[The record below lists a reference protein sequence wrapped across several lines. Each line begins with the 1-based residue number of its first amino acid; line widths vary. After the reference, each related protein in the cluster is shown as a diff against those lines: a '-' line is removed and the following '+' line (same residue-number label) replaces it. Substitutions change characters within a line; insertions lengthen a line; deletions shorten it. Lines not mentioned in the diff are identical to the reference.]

1 MNSYYKNSGRR
12 RVNEEMLFYTFS
24 YVEKKVKENRIH
36 LANLRIKSIQEYLRV
51 EWRIGME
58 LYFKE
63 IVACTGGSTSY
74 AGDDFPVSDFK
85 FDSRQDMKEAVFI
98 AFETSKDDGHKYIS
112 MAANK
117 GAIAAI
123 VSQDVEALIP
133 TIKVKNTVKAYQDI
147 AKYHRSKY
155 SIPVIGLTGSNG
167 KTTVKDMLA
176 AVLATKYNV
185 LATDKNLNNHLG
197 VPQTLLKL
205 NSNHDVAVIEMGMNH
220 HGEIR
225 VLTNMGMPDIAIITK
240 IGTAHMGNLGGT
252 RADVYRAKM
261 EIVEGLKSGGRL
273 ILNSDDDMLINVKS
287 ENHEIVFCGLEDTE
301 NNFIHASNISQKWNA
316 DGYGLSFLV
325 HYQGKE
331 YNCEL
336 PTLGKH
342 NAQNALF
349 ALTVGVQLGVPIVDA
364 IGALQAYPRSSMRL
378 ETSTVYGIKFIKD
391 YYNASPESMKAALDT
406 LSELETKKHRIAIL
420 SELYELGERSRELHR
435 EIGSYTIGRAD
446 KVYYVGNYGDAI
458 LAGRKDALCF
468 ETKEEMNQALSS
480 AINDGAISSGEIV
493 LIKGSN
499 AMKMW
504 EQYEH
509 LRRLLER
516 GSTVLAQT
524 RMLVDVDALKHNY
537 NAIKRYVG
545 NDVTVMPVIKAD
557 GYGGGAEVVAN
568 IYRDCMYIAVADLH
582 EAEELNVAMPNARFL
597 VIYQPLISEIDW
609 VIERDY
615 ITPTVGDVEFV
626 RRLDEAAKKHSKKIA
641 VHIEVDTGMSRLG
654 VLVSECK
661 EFAEVIASL
670 DNLIVEGVFT
680 HYSSADMYSPE
691 DLAFTEQQTSRF
703 KHAIKIVEGV
713 IGNIPYKHASASA
726 AIFNPYAELFNMV
739 RPGYMLFGY
748 CPCDEIKEKLLLKPA
763 LRFVTQVTQIKE
775 LDKNVEISYGRR
787 FVTQRKTRLA
797 VIPVGYSDG
806 LMRKLSN
813 KGSFVI
819 KGQLAPIVGTICM
832 DYTMVDV
839 TDINPPVLAGDEV
852 YIFDNTNMTI
862 EKMAK
867 LCETIGYEILT
878 NIKSKAER
886 IETF

>member
-1 MNSYYKNSGRR
+1 MG
-12 RVNEEMLFYTFS
+12 
-24 YVEKKVKENRIH
+24 
-36 LANLRIKSIQEYLRV
+36 
-51 EWRIGME
+51 

-63 IVACTGGSTSY
+63 IVECTGGSTSY
-74 AGDDFPVSDFK
+74 VGDDFLVSDFK
-85 FDSRQDMKEAVFI
+85 FDSRQDMKESIFI
-98 AFETSKDDGHKYIS
+98 AFETDKDDGHRYIS
-112 MAANK
+112 IAANK

-123 VSQDVEALIP
+123 VAKDIDTLIP
-133 TIKVKNTVKAYQDI
+133 TIRVKDTVKAYQDI
-147 AKYHRSKY
+147 GKYHRNKF

-167 KTTVKDMLA
+167 KTTVKDMLT
-176 AVLATKYNV
+176 AVLGTKYNV

-205 NSNHDVAVIEMGMNH
+205 NCNHDVAVIEMGMNH

-225 VLTNMGMPDIAIITK
+225 VLTNMGMPDVAIITK

-261 EIVEGLKSGGRL
+261 EIVEGLKSGGKL
-273 ILNSDDDMLINVKS
+273 ILNGDDDMLMNVKS
-287 ENHEIVFCGLEDTE
+287 DTHEIIFCGLEDSDS
-301 NNFIHASNISQKWNA
+301 NFMYASKISQVWNA
-316 DGYGLSFLV
+316 NGYGISFLV
-325 HYQGKE
+325 HYNGNE

-342 NAQNALF
+342 NVLNALF
-349 ALTVGVQLGVPIVDA
+349 ALTVGVQLDIPIEDA
-364 IGALQAYPRSSMRL
+364 IGALRAYPRSSMRL

-391 YYNASPESMKAALDT
+391 YYNASPDSMKAALDT
-406 LSELETKKHRIAIL
+406 LSELDTENNRIAIL
-420 SELYELGERSRELHR
+420 SELYELGERSREFHR
-435 EIGSYTIGRAD
+435 EIGSYTMGRAD
-446 KVYYVGNYGDAI
+446 KVYYVGKYCDAF

-468 ETKEEMNQALSS
+468 GSKEEMNQALLS
-480 AINDGAISSGEIV
+480 AISDGTISSGDIV

-499 AMKMW
+499 VMKMW

-524 RMLVDVDALKHNY
+524 RMLIDVDALKHNY

-568 IYRDCMYIAVADLH
+568 IYGDCKYIAVADLH
-582 EAEELNVAMPNARFL
+582 EAEELNVTMPNARFL
-597 VIYQPLISEIDW
+597 VIYQPLITEIDW

-626 RRLDEAAKKHSKKIA
+626 RKLDEAAKKHGKKIA

-654 VLVSECK
+654 VLVSDCI

-670 DNLIVEGVFT
+670 DNLIVEGIFT

-703 KHAIKIVEGV
+703 KQAIIIFEDI
-713 IGNIPYKHASASA
+713 IGYIPYKHASASA
-726 AIFNPYAELFNMV
+726 AIFNPNAELFNMV

-763 LRFVTQVTQIKE
+763 LKFGTQVTQIKE
-775 LDKNVEISYGRR
+775 LAEKVEISYGRKYI
-787 FVTQRKTRLA
+787 TQRKTRLA

-813 KGSFVI
+813 KGAFVI

-852 YIFDNTNMTI
+852 FIFDNINMTI
-862 EKMAK
+862 EEMAK

>member
-1 MNSYYKNSGRR
+1 
-12 RVNEEMLFYTFS
+12 
-24 YVEKKVKENRIH
+24 
-36 LANLRIKSIQEYLRV
+36 
-51 EWRIGME
+51 ME

-63 IVACTGGSTSY
+63 ILACTGGSTSY
-74 AGDDFPVSDFK
+74 TGDDFRVSDFK
-85 FDSRQDMKEAVFI
+85 FDSRQDMREAVFI

-123 VSQDVEALIP
+123 VAKDVDALIP
-133 TIKVKNTVKAYQDI
+133 TIRVEDAVKAYQDI
-147 AKYHRSKY
+147 AKYHRSKF

-167 KTTVKDMLA
+167 KTTVKDMLT
-176 AVLATKYNV
+176 AVLGTKYNV

-205 NSNHDVAVIEMGMNH
+205 NCNHDVAVIEMGMNH

-225 VLTNMGMPDIAIITK
+225 ILTKIGMPDIAIITK

-261 EIVEGLKSGGRL
+261 EIVEGLKSGGKL

-287 ENHEIVFCGLEDTE
+287 ENYEIIFCGLEDTD
-301 NNFIHASNISQKWNA
+301 NNLMYASNISQVWNT
-316 DGYGLSFLV
+316 DGYGLSCSI
-325 HYQGKE
+325 HYSGNV
-331 YNCEL
+331 YSCTL

-342 NAQNALF
+342 NVQNALF
-349 ALTVGVQLGVPIVDA
+349 ALTVGVQLGVSMEDA
-364 IGALQAYPRSSMRL
+364 IGALRAYPRSSMRL
-378 ETSTVYGIKFIKD
+378 ETSTVYDIKFIKD
-391 YYNASPESMKAALDT
+391 YYNASPDSMKAALDT
-406 LSELETKKHRIAIL
+406 LRELETKKNHIAIL
-420 SELYELGERSRELHR
+420 SELFELGERSAELHR
-435 EIGSYTIGRAD
+435 EIGSYTVGRAD
-446 KVYYVGNYGDAI
+446 KVYYVGNYCDAF
-458 LAGRKDALCF
+458 LAGRSDALCF
-468 ETKEEMNQALSS
+468 ATKEELNLALSS
-480 AINDGAISSGEIV
+480 AISDGTISSDDIV

-516 GSTVLAQT
+516 GSTVSAQT
-524 RMLVDVDALKHNY
+524 RMLIDVDALKHNY
-537 NAIKRYVG
+537 SAIKRYVG
-545 NDVTVMPVIKAD
+545 TDVTVMPVIKAD
-557 GYGGGAEVVAN
+557 AYGGGAEVVAN
-568 IYRDCMYIAVADLH
+568 IYGDCKYIAVADLH
-582 EAEELNVAMPNARFL
+582 EAEALNVTMPNARFL
-597 VIYQPLISEIDW
+597 IVYQPLKSEIDW
-609 VIERDY
+609 VLERDY
-615 ITPTVGDVEFV
+615 ITPTVGDVEFI
-626 RRLDEAAKKHSKKIA
+626 RKLDEVAKKHKKKVA

-654 VLVSECK
+654 VLVSECE
-661 EFAEVIASL
+661 EFAKAIASL
-670 DNLIVEGVFT
+670 DNLIVEGIFT

-703 KHAIKIVEGV
+703 RQAIKIFEDVVGY
-713 IGNIPYKHASASA
+713 IPYKHASASA
-726 AIFNPYAELFNMV
+726 AIFNPKAELFNMV

-748 CPCDEIKEKLLLKPA
+748 SPCDEIREKLQLKPA
-763 LRFVTQVTQIKE
+763 LKFGTQVAQIKE
-775 LDKNVEISYGRR
+775 LDENVEISYGRR

-813 KGSFVI
+813 KGAFVI

-839 TDINPPVLAGDEV
+839 TDINPPVLTGDEV
-852 YIFDNTNMTI
+852 YIFDNVNMTI
-862 EKMAK
+862 EEMAR
-867 LCETIGYEILT
+867 LCDTIGYEILT
-878 NIKSKAER
+878 SIKSKAER